1 MSETV
6 ERLVQDLKGHSDV
19 AGIHLAAMEKSGI
32 RVVVVLDK
40 RRDYFRYD
48 RTLNG
53 IWIEQYFNTFERL
66 REAIKKKEEAH
77 TYIFQCGGVLYDPEK
92 RVTELMRLAKRTV
105 LRRNGIPCT
114 NGNEMWRK
122 AFRSL
127 VEYRV
132 VPNTGIGGHVM
143 AILKKEWGK
152 SPGYLRDAKWAAQWV
167 DLNELKL
174 DVGVLASDLFLKEIR
189 ERTEFQQERIM
200 NNEPI
205 EPVVA
210 VKNRWLWLID
220 GYARLYA
227 LTRLGLK
234 QSMAYVGQVK
244 GFLGP

>member
-1 MSETV
+1 M
-6 ERLVQDLKGHSDV
+6 
-19 AGIHLAAMEKSGI
+19 
-32 RVVVVLDK
+32 
-40 RRDYFRYD
+40 
-48 RTLNG
+48 
-53 IWIEQYFNTFERL
+53 
-66 REAIKKKEEAH
+66 
-77 TYIFQCGGVLYDPEK
+77 
-92 RVTELMRLAKRTV
+92 
-105 LRRNGIPCT
+105 
-114 NGNEMWRK
+114 
-122 AFRSL
+122 
-127 VEYRV
+127 
-132 VPNTGIGGHVM
+132 
-143 AILKKEWGK
+143 GK
-152 SPGYLRDAKWAAQWV
+152 SPRYLRDAKWVALWV